1 MLAVKF
7 RRQVEFLNLKRV
19 NQQHQ
24 NEIAKTMTQVL
35 SSGTYIRGEATRV
48 FENKFAEYI
57 GVKHCIGVGNGLDA
71 LRLIIRAYICLGKL
85 KKGDSILI
93 PHNTFIASVLAA
105 VEEGLVPILVPPN
118 PDTHGIDTH
127 QLQAFMKENT
137 KAIMP
142 VHLYGLACF
151 SEQLQAFI
159 DQHNLLVIEDN
170 AQAVGATYQGRKTGA
185 LGHAAG
191 VSFYPTKNLGALG
204 DGGAVLTDDP
214 ELAKMVRVLSNYGSE
229 EKYLHQYKGINSRLD
244 EVQAA
249 VLSVKLKY
257 LNAHNHFR
265 NVVAQCYMREIK
277 NPFIALPT
285 LLEDRKHVWHL
296 FVVRSPYR
304 DELQQYLQ
312 QNRVNTLIHYPTL
325 ISQQEAFKELKDQ
338 YCPTTAKLQG
348 EILSLPM
355 SPVIYLEDV
364 EYVVGLLNAFRPSLR

>member
-338 YCPTTAKLQG
+338 YCPITAKLQG